1 VKELL
6 AAGAAVN
13 LMDAD
18 GNTPLNTAVFNQPET
33 SERDAWLEVIDLLL
47 QYGAHDDF
55 ANADGETAFDLLPPS
70 VDVFEHVSLK
80 CLAARAVRT
89 HHVTYRGI
97 VPTTLSDFVD
107 KH

>member
-13 LMDAD
+13 LTDDD
-18 GNTPLNTAVFNQPET
+18 GNTPLHRAVFNEPET
-33 SERDAWLEVIDLLL
+33 SERDGWLEVIDLLL
-47 QYGAHDDF
+47 QYGAHVDF
-55 ANADGETAFDLLPPS
+55 VNADGETAFDLLPHS
-70 VDVFEHVSLK
+70 VDVFKHVSLK
-80 CLAARAVRT
+80 CLAARALRT
-89 HHVTYRGI
+89 HHITYRGI